1 VRLFVAL
8 NLPDAVRQAVWES
21 ASPLRDLTL
30 PVRWVRPDGIHLT
43 LKFLGDVPDE
53 REAELIA
60 ALARAAGSPGT
71 PGSRPGSGSAGSDGI
86 TVTLGGFGA
95 FPDVQRPR
103 VLWIGIAPEP
113 ALELLEHRVEQ
124 QFAPLGFPT
133 EARPFRPHLTLARAQ
148 RDARVSDFQSLAAAL
163 DALRFDQTVTIATV
177 DLMQSTLQS
186 SGAVYHTRHRERL
199 S

>member
-8 NLPDAVRQAVWES
+8 NLPDAVRQAVWAS

-30 PVRWVRPDGIHLT
+30 PVRWIRPNGLHLT
-43 LKFLGDVPDE
+43 LKFLGDVPDA
-53 REAELIA
+53 REPELIA
-60 ALARAAGSPGT
+60 ALSRAAAGEAAA
-71 PGSRPGSGSAGSDGI
+71 RP
-86 TVTLGGFGA
+86 VTLTLRGFGA

-103 VLWIGIAPEP
+103 VVWIGVEPEP

-148 RDARVSDFQSLAAAL
+148 RDARRSDFQSLATAL
-163 DALRFDQTVTIATV
+163 DALRFDQTVTVGTV

-186 SGAVYHTRHRERL
+186 SGAVYHTRHCERL